1 MNATQEKHIAVV
13 GGTFD
18 PIHYGHINLGRAALS
33 ALHLDEV
40 WFMPSGSNN
49 YRSDMGIRAEKH
61 HREAMVK
68 MAIAGEERFV
78 FSDWEC
84 AQPGST
90 YTSRTFAQL
99 NATFPE
105 VTWYYVVGADTLHSL
120 KYWEEPELICN
131 SVVLLAAG
139 RGEQV
144 TSGELQATAQTLR
157 TNYGAD
163 IRFIPWE
170 DMPVSST
177 QVRAKYREGSFA
189 REDLPPG
196 VYDYMTSHHLYQ
208 SLEWLSDQEI
218 LDRCDATP
226 EERGYYERLATMLT
240 PRRLRHC
247 LGVMHMAM
255 LLADGYR
262 NVSMEQARLAGLL
275 HDCGRTENN
284 ALNALG
290 HAPAGAQV
298 ARRLFGVKDESV
310 LSAIRWHT
318 TGRPG
323 MTELEKVIFVAD
335 YIEPFRG
342 HMLHLD
348 KARRIAYTDLNQ
360 AVTFMGESTVR
371 YLESRG
377 EDIDPITL
385 ETVNYY
391 RGLLKKQPIPGQYQ

>member
-1 MNATQEKHIAVV
+1 MNQTKEKHIAVV

-18 PIHYGHINLGRAALS
+18 PIHYGHFHLGRAALAS
-33 ALHLDEV
+33 LPLDEV

-49 YRSDMGIRAEKH
+49 YRSVLGLRAEKR

-68 MAIAGEERFV
+68 LAIAGEEKFV

-84 AQPGST
+84 AQAGST

-99 NATFPE
+99 NALYPE

-131 SVVLLAAG
+131 SVVLLVAG

-144 TSGELQATAQTLR
+144 ADEELKATAQTLR
-157 TNYGAD
+157 TRYGAD

-177 QVRAKYREGSFA
+177 QVRSSYRDKKLQK
-189 REDLPPG
+189 EDLPPK
-196 VYDYMTSHHLYQ
+196 VFDYMEAHHLYQ
-208 SLEWLSDQEI
+208 SLEWLSDQQI
-218 LDRCDATP
+218 LERCDATP
-226 EERGYYERLATMLT
+226 EEKEIYDRLAIMLT
-240 PRRLRHC
+240 PQRLRHS

-262 NVSMEQARLAGLL
+262 NVSLEQARLAGLL

-284 ALNALG
+284 VLNALG
-290 HAPAGAQV
+290 HAPAGAQL
-298 ARRLFGVKDESV
+298 ARRMFGIRDEAV

-342 HMLHLD
+342 QMVNLD
-348 KARRIAYTDLNQ
+348 KARRIAYTDLDQ
-360 AVTFMGESTVR
+360 AVTFMGESTIR

-391 RGLLKKQPIPGQYQ
+391 QNKLNKKVLLTY

>member
-1 MNATQEKHIAVV
+1 MSGEKKHIAVV

-18 PIHYGHINLGRAALS
+18 PIHFGHFELGRAALS
-33 ALHLDEV
+33 ALYLDEV

-49 YRSDMGIRAEKH
+49 YRSVMGKRAEKR

-68 MAIAGEERFV
+68 LAIAGEKKFV
-78 FSDWEC
+78 YSDWEC
-84 AQPGST
+84 AQAGST

-99 NATFPE
+99 NAIYPE
-105 VTWYYVVGADTLHSL
+105 VAWYYVVGADTLNSL

-131 SVVLLAAG
+131 SVVLLVAG
-139 RGEQV
+139 RREQV
-144 TSGELQATAQTLR
+144 GDRTLQETAQALR
-157 TNYGAD
+157 DNYGAD

-170 DMPVSST
+170 DIPVSST
-177 QVRAKYREGSFA
+177 QVRQRFLEGKLERA
-189 REDLPPG
+189 DLPTG
-196 VYDYMTSHHLYQ
+196 VFAYVKAHHLYR
-208 SLEWLSDQEI
+208 SLDSLTDQEI
-218 LDRCDATP
+218 LDRCDATT
-226 EERGYYERLATMLT
+226 EERGYYERLTTLLT
-240 PRRLRHC
+240 PRRARHC

-262 NVSMEQARLAGLL
+262 NVSIEQARLAGLL

-290 HAPAGAQV
+290 HAPAGAQL
-298 ARRLFGVKDESV
+298 ARSLFGVSDEAV

-323 MTELEKVIFVAD
+323 MTELEKIIFVAD

-342 HMLHLD
+342 QMLDLD
-348 KARRIAYTDLNQ
+348 KARRIAYTDLDQ
-360 AVTFMGESTVR
+360 AVTFMGESTIR

-385 ETVNYY
+385 ETVSYY
-391 RGLLKKQPIPGQYQ
+391 RGQLRKP

>member
-1 MNATQEKHIAVV
+1 MTRHIAVV

-18 PIHYGHINLGRAALS
+18 PIHFGHFQLGQAALD

-49 YRSDMGIRAEKH
+49 YRSVMGRRAEKR

-68 MAIAGEERFV
+68 RAIAGHDKFV

-84 AQPGST
+84 EQAGST
-90 YTSRTFAQL
+90 YTSKTFAQL
-99 NATFPE
+99 NAVYPE
-105 VTWYYVVGADTLHSL
+105 VTWYYVVGADTLTSL
-120 KYWEEPELICN
+120 SYWEEPELICN
-131 SVVLLAAG
+131 SVVLLVAG
-139 RGEQV
+139 RSEQI
-144 TSGELQATAQTLR
+144 SDASLQQTAQRLR
-157 TNYGAD
+157 DKYGAD
-163 IRFIPWE
+163 VRFIPWT
-170 DMPVSST
+170 DIPVSST
-177 QVRAKYREGSFA
+177 KIRESYLAGTLKRS
-189 REDLPPG
+189 DLPSG
-196 VYDYMTSHHLYQ
+196 VYGYMEAHHLYRP
-208 SLEWLSDQEI
+208 LDELSDEEI
-218 LDRCDATP
+218 LDRCDATE
-226 EERGYYERLATMLT
+226 EERGYYERLKTMLK
-240 PRRLRHC
+240 PRRLRHS

-262 NVSMEQARLAGLL
+262 NVSIEQARLAGLL

-290 HAPAGAQV
+290 HAPAGAQI
-298 ARRLFGVKDESV
+298 ARRLFGIKDEAV

-323 MTELEKVIFVAD
+323 MTELEKVIYVAD

-342 HMLHLD
+342 QMLNLD
-348 KARRIAYTDLNQ
+348 KARRIAYTDLDQ

-385 ETVNYY
+385 EAVNYY
-391 RGLLKKQPIPGQYQ
+391 RNLSNKKR

>member
-1 MNATQEKHIAVV
+1 MKENSRHIDVV

-18 PIHYGHINLGRAALS
+18 PIHSGHILLGRAALA
-33 ALHLDEV
+33 ALPLDEV

-49 YRSDMGIRAEKH
+49 YRSVLGLRAEKR
-61 HREAMVK
+61 HREAMVRL
-68 MAIAGEERFV
+68 ALAGEQEEKFV

-90 YTSRTFAQL
+90 YTSKTFAQL
-99 NATFPE
+99 NAIYPE
-105 VTWYYVVGADTLHSL
+105 VTWYYVVGADTLFAL

-139 RGEQV
+139 RREQV
-144 TSGELQATAQTLR
+144 EDSSLQDTARTLR
-157 TNYGAD
+157 EKYGAD

-170 DMPVSST
+170 DIPVSST
-177 QVRAKYREGSFA
+177 QIRQKHRDGKLT
-189 REDLPPG
+189 REDLPSG
-196 VYDYMTSHHLYQ
+196 VFSYLKAHHLYR
-208 SLEWLSDQEI
+208 SLEELSDTEI

-226 EERGYYERLATMLT
+226 QEREYYERLMGMLK
-240 PRRLRHC
+240 PRRVRHS

-262 NVSMEQARLAGLL
+262 NVSVEQARLAGLL

-284 ALNALG
+284 VLNALG
-290 HAPAGAQV
+290 HAPAGAQI
-298 ARRLFGVKDESV
+298 ARRMFGVTDESV

-323 MTELEKVIFVAD
+323 MTELEKIIYIAD
-335 YIEPFRG
+335 YIEPFRAT
-342 HMLHLD
+342 MVDLD
-348 KARRIAYTDLNQ
+348 KARRIAYTDLEQ
-360 AVTFMGESTVR
+360 AVAFMGESTIR
-371 YLESRG
+371 YLQSRG

-385 ETVNYY
+385 ETVKYY
-391 RGLLKKQPIPGQYQ
+391 RDRTVR

>member
-1 MNATQEKHIAVV
+1 MKETSRHIAVV

-18 PIHYGHINLGRAALS
+18 PIHEGHFQLGRAALS

-49 YRSDMGIRAEKH
+49 YRSLLGLRAEKR

-68 MAIAGEERFV
+68 LAIEGEEKLV

-90 YTSRTFAQL
+90 YTSKTFAQL
-99 NATFPE
+99 NAIYPE
-105 VTWYYVVGADTLHSL
+105 VTWYYVVGADTLNSL

-131 SVVLLAAG
+131 AVVLLVAG
-139 RGEQV
+139 RKEQV
-144 TSGELQATAQTLR
+144 SNDELQQTARALR
-157 TNYGAD
+157 EGYGAD
-163 IRFIPWE
+163 IRFIPW
-170 DMPVSST
+170 DNIPVSST
-177 QVRAKYREGSFA
+177 KIRREYREDKV
-189 REDLPPG
+189 RKDDLPKG
-196 VYDYMTSHHLYQ
+196 VFEYMESHHLYR
-208 SLEWLSDQEI
+208 SLTELSDNEI
-218 LDRCDATP
+218 LDRCDATQQ
-226 EERGYYERLATMLT
+226 EREYYQKLTEMLT
-240 PRRLRHC
+240 PRRVRHC

-262 NVSMEQARLAGLL
+262 NVPPEKARLAGLL

-290 HAPAGAQV
+290 HAPAGAQI
-298 ARRLFGVKDESV
+298 ARRLFGVEDESV

-323 MTELEKVIFVAD
+323 MTELEKIIYVAD

-342 HMLHLD
+342 QMLDLE
-348 KARRIAYTDLNQ
+348 KARRIAYTDLDQ
-360 AVTFMGESTVR
+360 AVTFMGESTFR

-385 ETVNYY
+385 ETVNFY
-391 RGLLKKQPIPGQYQ
+391 RALNKRQRS